1 MWGPGWV
8 CERRNNVNVD
18 VDRIDPGERE
28 SHDT

>member
-28 SHDT
+28 GES